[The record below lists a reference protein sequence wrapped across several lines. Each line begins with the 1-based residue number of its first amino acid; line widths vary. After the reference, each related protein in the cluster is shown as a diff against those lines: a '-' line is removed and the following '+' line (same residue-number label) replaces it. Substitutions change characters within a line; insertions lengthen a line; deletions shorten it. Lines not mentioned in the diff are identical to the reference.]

1 MINAHLNYT
10 LTTLPSPSS
19 PSTSASDMNMNM
31 ILLDDNPR
39 EFHGDV
45 CGESKEKY
53 QS

>member
-1 MINAHLNYT
+1 MNNAHLNYT
-10 LTTLPSPSS
+10 LITLPSPS

-39 EFHGDV
+39 KFHGDV